1 MVSMAVPWFICL
13 FEGRKTVHIEKLRDR
28 RSLALNGQN
37 LIIIH
42 NNQPAIK
49 DSSSMG
55 VEEVER
61 VGGLVLVHGNVIPLF
76 GATIGTTKKR

>member
-1 MVSMAVPWFICL
+1 
-13 FEGRKTVHIEKLRDR
+13 
-28 RSLALNGQN
+28 
-37 LIIIH
+37 
-42 NNQPAIK
+42 
-49 DSSSMG
+49 MG